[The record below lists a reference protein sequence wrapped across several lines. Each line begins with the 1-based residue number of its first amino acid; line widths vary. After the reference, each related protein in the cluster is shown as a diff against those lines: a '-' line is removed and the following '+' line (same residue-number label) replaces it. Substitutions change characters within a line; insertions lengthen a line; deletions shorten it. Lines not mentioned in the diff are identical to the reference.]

1 MTVTRLS
8 PLAAALALAL
18 AGCAVGPDYKR
29 PASTLPQA
37 YKEAPAETAPAAI
50 DQQWWHAFNDA
61 ELDALVDKAL
71 KDSTDIRIAI
81 ARVEQADA
89 VARQA
94 GAVLYPEINGSGSAT
109 RGRVSEFSP
118 SAPPAG
124 SPLIGNNFQLA
135 ASTAY
140 ELDFWGKLRRTRESA
155 LALADASR
163 YSRDTVR
170 LTLAGDVAGTYLSL
184 RSNDAQIA
192 ATRAT
197 LQTREEAYTIAERRY
212 KSGSTSR
219 LDLEQAE
226 NSRANA
232 AAQLSVLLQARALN
246 ADLLAQ
252 LVGDPNLEISETGG
266 DLSKLPI
273 PPSPPVGLPS
283 TLLDA
288 RPDVRAAES
297 QLASANANI
306 GVAKAA
312 LFPSISL
319 TGAFGVQSTD
329 LSDLFKGGAKMW
341 STGALIDLPLFDAGR
356 RSARLD
362 EATAAQKEAVEQY
375 RKASENAYREVRDAL
390 VSVSQNAETEK
401 QYERALTAARN
412 VERISRARYEAGSA
426 AFLELLDAQ
435 RSTNDAQVL
444 YIRARLNRLTSSV
457 DLYKAL
463 GGGWQASV
471 N

>member
-1 MTVTRLS
+1 MTVRKRS
-8 PLAAALALAL
+8 PLVAALALAL
-18 AGCAVGPDYKR
+18 AGCAVGPDYLR
-29 PASTLPQA
+29 PDSTLA
-37 YKEAPAETAPAAI
+37 ATFKEVTTETAAPGI
-50 DQQWWHAFNDA
+50 DPQWWRAFNDA
-61 ELDALVDKAL
+61 ELDALVDHAL

-89 VARQA
+89 VAHQA
-94 GAVLYPEINGSGSAT
+94 GATLYPEVDLGGSAA
-109 RGRVSEFSP
+109 RGRVSEYGP
-118 SAPPAG
+118 SAPRAG
-124 SPLIGNNFQLA
+124 SHLIGNNFQLA

-163 YSRDTVR
+163 YARDTVR
-170 LTLAGDVAGTYLSL
+170 LTLASEIVGAWLNL

-197 LQTREEAYTIAERRY
+197 LRTREEAYTIAERRY

-232 AAQLSVLLQARALN
+232 AAQLSVLQQARALN
-246 ADLLAQ
+246 TNLLAQ
-252 LVGDPNLEISETGG
+252 LVGKPNLDIGDTGG

-273 PPSPPVGLPS
+273 PPAPPAGLPS
-283 TLLDA
+283 ALLDA
-288 RPDVRAAES
+288 RPDVRATEA

-312 LFPSISL
+312 LYPSISL
-319 TGAFGVQSTD
+319 TGALGLQSID

-341 STGALIDLPLFDAGR
+341 SAGALIDLPLFDAGR

-362 EATAAQKEAVEQY
+362 QATAVQKEAVEQY
-375 RKASENAYREVRDAL
+375 RKTAENAYREVRDAL
-390 VSVSQNAETEK
+390 VGVSQNAETER
-401 QYERALTAARN
+401 QYQRALTAARN

-435 RSTNDAQVL
+435 RSANDAQVL
-444 YIRARLNRLTSSV
+444 FIRARLSRLTAAV

-463 GGGWQASV
+463 GGGWKASI